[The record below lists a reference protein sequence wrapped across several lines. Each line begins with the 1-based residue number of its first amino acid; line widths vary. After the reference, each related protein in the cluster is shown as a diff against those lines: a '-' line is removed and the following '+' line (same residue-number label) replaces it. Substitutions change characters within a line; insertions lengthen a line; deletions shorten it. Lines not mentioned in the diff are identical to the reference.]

1 LATWSFEF
9 ESGSLQTSEQV
20 RAGQQS
26 FPEKLEGSLT
36 ALAIV
41 RTKTGPRANR
51 RACCCLSPQPSGTRS
66 QAIEQDPE
74 KCVAVFR
81 KDHAQTKSQSAM
93 TIQPNLIAL

>member
-41 RTKTGPRANR
+41 RTRTGQPRKPAGLLR
-51 RACCCLSPQPSGTRS
+51 FIAS
-66 QAIEQDPE
+66 A
-74 KCVAVFR
+74 FW
-81 KDHAQTKSQSAM
+81 HA
-93 TIQPNLIAL
+93 